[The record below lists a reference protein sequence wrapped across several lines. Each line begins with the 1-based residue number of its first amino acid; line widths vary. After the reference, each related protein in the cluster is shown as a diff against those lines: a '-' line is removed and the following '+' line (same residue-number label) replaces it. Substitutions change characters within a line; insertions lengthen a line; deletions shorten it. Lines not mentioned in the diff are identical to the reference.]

1 MRPSPRQNPSLTDS
15 AQAADGNEQY
25 QQLDTA
31 AELEQEREQLKRA
44 MESRPVIDMARGVLA
59 AGYGCPPQ
67 EAWEILVT
75 VSRHTDTQLRTVA
88 EAVTQ
93 ATTGTP
99 MPEHLQ
105 EHLAAALNAW
115 QARQDQGSAGR

>member
-75 VSRHTDTQLRTVA
+75 VSRQTDTQLRTVA

-93 ATTGTP
+93 AATGTS

-105 EHLAAALNAW
+105 EHLAAALSAW
-115 QARQDQGSAGR
+115 QARHEQGSADR